1 MASSEHPVWRG
12 HSKEAKRRQ
21 PCGPRITRNCAVM
34 GSLLLPCAPTWLFLV
49 AGWCLMGATPRGQ
62 PWTLALML
70 PHGRDGLSARRLAVW
85 WTFHEPSLGRHVL
98 HELMR
103 NAVLNLTLIIPA
115 NTYKRRSYYERYS
128 RSMLRGRRQR
138 TRARSGGPRD
148 HPHRLW
154 DHRANRSGLA
164 GFACQPH
171 DQYVRGGAQQ
181 PDDTPAR
188 AADGTEGQ
196 CLLERPRLFG
206 VSTHPRVCVL
216 PFRCPTPWPA
226 ATLTYPMPTKGHK
239 GSYKKWKSVTP
250 AMAAGLT
257 DHVWTMDELL
267 SFRVPPKSLWL

>member
-128 RSMLRGRRQR
+128 RSSRHAICL
-138 TRARSGGPRD
+138 
-148 HPHRLW
+148 HYF
-154 DHRANRSGLA
+154 DHRSLA
-164 GFACQPH
+164 PRTLEGMRVLGYAPATRRGFASCGSCVTTGMAP
-171 DQYVRGGAQQ
+171 
-181 PDDTPAR
+181 
-188 AADGTEGQ
+188 
-196 CLLERPRLFG
+196 
-206 VSTHPRVCVL
+206 PRVASACG
-216 PFRCPTPWPA
+216 PPSRCSRPA
-226 ATLTYPMPTKGHK
+226 G
-239 GSYKKWKSVTP
+239 
-250 AMAAGLT
+250 
-257 DHVWTMDELL
+257 
-267 SFRVPPKSLWL
+267 PPRADP

>member
-115 NTYKRRSYYERYS
+115 TACHQRNYVERYS
-128 RSMLRGRRQR
+128 RYKSDQSNDVETSRRC
-138 TRARSGGPRD
+138 T
-148 HPHRLW
+148 
-154 DHRANRSGLA
+154 
-164 GFACQPH
+164 
-171 DQYVRGGAQQ
+171 
-181 PDDTPAR
+181 
-188 AADGTEGQ
+188 AAD
-196 CLLERPRLFG
+196 LF
-206 VSTHPRVCVL
+206 
-216 PFRCPTPWPA
+216 A
-226 ATLTYPMPTKGHK
+226 
-239 GSYKKWKSVTP
+239 
-250 AMAAGLT
+250 
-257 DHVWTMDELL
+257 
-267 SFRVPPKSLWL
+267 SLHLRDL

>member
-115 NTYKRRSYYERYS
+115 TACHQRNYVERYS
-128 RSMLRGRRQR
+128 RYKKAAKKFFRKLLKGLRYVPRVIITDKLKSYGAAKRERLPSVEHRQSRSLKNRCESSHRPPRQR
-138 TRARSGGPRD
+138 ERRMQ
-148 HPHRLW
+148 
-154 DHRANRSGLA
+154 GLKSA
-164 GFACQPH
+164 GHA
-171 DQYVRGGAQQ
+171 
-181 PDDTPAR
+181 
-188 AADGTEGQ
+188 
-196 CLLERPRLFG
+196 
-206 VSTHPRVCVL
+206 
-216 PFRCPTPWPA
+216 
-226 ATLTYPMPTKGHK
+226 
-239 GSYKKWKSVTP
+239 
-250 AMAAGLT
+250 
-257 DHVWTMDELL
+257 
-267 SFRVPPKSLWL
+267 